1 MKRSKVIVL
10 SLSLVI
16 LSALTFVGVAGAQG
30 FKTGDTVTVAAT
42 ETIDSMLFA
51 AGKNINILGKVNGD
65 VYCAGETITISGT
78 VTGDV
83 FCAGQTITING
94 TVEGGVRLAA
104 QTVTLGGTITNSA
117 TVGAQ
122 NLTIDNTSIINRDL
136 LGGSQ
141 NITVNGHIKRDLLS
155 GSENITINGIVGRN
169 VNGGLQSLTIGSTAN
184 VGGNVE
190 YISDQDLNIIT
201 GGKISGSVNRTT
213 PDKNQQ
219 IANYAPGFVIGW
231 FMYVIIAMII
241 LSITLVSLF
250 PRIFKEAAAITA
262 KKPGK
267 IVLVGFLS
275 MIITPVVMIMLMT
288 TVIGIPVAIIILLIS
303 IIIMIISAP
312 FTGYM
317 IGRTVLKDQKE
328 PIWIIL
334 AGTTILAITYF
345 IPFVGFI
352 AIMASHIFGTGMILI
367 QSKKLLARTTVK
379 K

>member
-1 MKRSKVIVL
+1 MKRSKVIIL

-16 LSALTFVGVAGAQG
+16 LSVLTFVGVAGAQG

-83 FCAGQTITING
+83 ICAGQTITVNG
-94 TVEGGVRLAA
+94 TVEGNVRLAA
-104 QTVTLGGTITNSA
+104 QTVTLSGTITNSA

-122 NLTIDNTSIINRDL
+122 NLTINNTSVINRDL

-141 NITVNGHIKRDLLS
+141 NITVNGHIKRDILS
-155 GSENITINGIVGRN
+155 GSENLTINGNVGRN
-169 VNGGLQSLTIGSTAN
+169 VNGGLQSLTIGSTGS
-184 VGGNVE
+184 VSGNVE
-190 YISDQDLNIIT
+190 YISDTDLSIIT
-201 GGKISGSVNRTT
+201 GGKITGSVNRTT
-213 PDKNQQ
+213 PKNDQQ
-219 IANYAPGFVIGW
+219 IANYAPGFIVGW
-231 FMYVIIAMII
+231 FIYVIVAMII

-250 PRIFKEAAAITA
+250 PRIFKEVAVTTA

-267 IVLVGFLS
+267 VALIGFLS
-275 MIITPVVMIMLMT
+275 MIITPIVIMMLMT
-288 TVIGIPVAIIILLIS
+288 TVIGMPIATIILLMS
-303 IIIMIISAP
+303 IIIMLISAP

-317 IGRTVLKDQKE
+317 IGRTILKDQKE

-334 AGTTILAITYF
+334 AGTTVLTITYF

-352 AIMASHIFGTGMILI
+352 AIMASHIFGTGMILV